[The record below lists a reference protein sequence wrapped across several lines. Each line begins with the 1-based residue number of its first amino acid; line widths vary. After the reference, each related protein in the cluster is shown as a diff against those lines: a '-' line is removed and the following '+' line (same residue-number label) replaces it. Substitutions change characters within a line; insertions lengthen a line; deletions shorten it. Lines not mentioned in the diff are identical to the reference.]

1 MADVEDRFCLVAE
14 ADTEALVNFIFN
26 GLSDEEADQVKL
38 DRIVP
43 EGGGVARE
51 LVTTGAVL
59 TFVSALA
66 VPIFRLVE
74 RWMEERR
81 QDAAR
86 RFIYEAATEN
96 PEALKILAD
105 LEKLHSNV
113 IVELAKVRS
122 PLPSLLKGKSTIGKK

>member
-1 MADVEDRFCLVAE
+1 MADLEDRFCLAAG

-26 GLSDEEADQVKL
+26 GLSDEDADQVKL

-59 TFVSALA
+59 TFASALA

-81 QDAAR
+81 QAAAR

-96 PEALKILAD
+96 PEALKILGD

-113 IVELAKVRS
+113 IVELAKPGPHCR
-122 PLPSLLKGKSTIGKK
+122 IC